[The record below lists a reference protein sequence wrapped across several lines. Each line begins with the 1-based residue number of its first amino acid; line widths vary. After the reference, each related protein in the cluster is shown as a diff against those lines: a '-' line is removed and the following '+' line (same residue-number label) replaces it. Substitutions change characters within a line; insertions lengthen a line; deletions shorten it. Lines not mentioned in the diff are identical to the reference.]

1 MHFPIHYV
9 KIFRNGGCP
18 MANDII
24 FKTKAFGG
32 FNKEEV
38 MTYINRLIS
47 EKEALETKCK
57 ELTDENNNLKNQAT
71 ENSQKLQEAEEKL
84 LKADEQHNEDQQ
96 RLKVERDINTSVC
109 EEKEKLNVEILK
121 LNKEL
126 SELKN
131 KPVLSEE
138 DAEILKAE
146 NAKLKNECD
155 KLKAMEQQV
164 GAAMLD
170 ARLRSDELVKEAE
183 EKANLVRKDV
193 YDAIGDTALKIDELS
208 GGITEIARNFTK
220 AVSEVEMRISVLTGN
235 MSKTAQALIS
245 NSLEAPLRIQNTVV
259 SEDTDSFDVSV
270 SETEENLPESVLEAL
285 EQELEKAKE
294 SALDSEQK
302 AKIKIKA
309 KPVD

>member
-1 MHFPIHYV
+1 
-9 KIFRNGGCP
+9 
-18 MANDII
+18 MANDVI

-47 EKEALETKCK
+47 EKEELENKCK
-57 ELTDENNNLKNQAT
+57 ELTDEKNDLKNEVS
-71 ENSQKLQEAEEKL
+71 ENSQKLKETEEKVTKSAEEYEKLSKILEAERE
-84 LKADEQHNEDQQ
+84 
-96 RLKVERDINTSVC
+96 VRDAVC
-109 EEKEKLNVEILK
+109 KEKDEFSVEILK

-126 SELKN
+126 NEHKN

-138 DAEILKAE
+138 DAEVLKAE
-146 NAKLKNECD
+146 NSKLKAECD

-245 NSLEAPLRIQNTVV
+245 NNLETSPLRKQNAVV
-259 SEDTDSFDVSV
+259 PDSDVTYNDLV
-270 SETEENLPESVLEAL
+270 SDIEQSIAESVNEA
-285 EQELEKAKE
+285 EHEIASVKE
-294 SALDSEQK
+294 SFSDDEQK

-309 KPVD
+309 KPVE

>member
-1 MHFPIHYV
+1 
-9 KIFRNGGCP
+9 
-18 MANDII
+18 MANDVI

-47 EKEALETKCK
+47 EKEELENKCK
-57 ELTDENNNLKNQAT
+57 ELTDEKNNLKNEVSEA
-71 ENSQKLQEAEEKL
+71 SQKLKEAEEKASKATDEYDGL
-84 LKADEQHNEDQQ
+84 LKILEA
-96 RLKVERDINTSVC
+96 EREIRDAVC
-109 EEKEKLNVEILK
+109 KEKDEFGVEILK
-121 LNKEL
+121 LNNEL
-126 SELKN
+126 NELKN

-138 DAEILKAE
+138 DAEALKAE
-146 NAKLKNECD
+146 NAKLKAECD

-183 EKANLVRKDV
+183 EKADLVRKDV

-220 AVSEVEMRISVLTGN
+220 AVSEVEMRINLLTGN

-245 NSLEAPLRIQNTVV
+245 NSLESPLRIHNTVSSEAEVTYNDLV
-259 SEDTDSFDVSV
+259 SDVEQSIADSV
-270 SETEENLPESVLEAL
+270 TEAEQEIESV
-285 EQELEKAKE
+285 KE
-294 SALDSEQK
+294 SFSDDEQK

-309 KPVD
+309 KPVE

>member
-1 MHFPIHYV
+1 
-9 KIFRNGGCP
+9 
-18 MANDII
+18 MANDVI

-47 EKEALETKCK
+47 EKEELENKCK
-57 ELTDENNNLKNQAT
+57 ELTDEKNDLKN
-71 ENSQKLQEAEEKL
+71 EVSEISQKLKETEEKVTKSAEEYEKLSKILEAERE
-84 LKADEQHNEDQQ
+84 
-96 RLKVERDINTSVC
+96 VRDAVC
-109 EEKEKLNVEILK
+109 KEKDEFGVEILK

-126 SELKN
+126 NELKN
-131 KPVLSEE
+131 KPVLTEE
-138 DAEILKAE
+138 DAEVLKAE
-146 NAKLKNECD
+146 NSKLKAECD

-245 NSLEAPLRIQNTVV
+245 NNLETSPLRKQNAVV
-259 SEDTDSFDVSV
+259 PDSDVTYNDLVSDVEQSIADSV
-270 SETEENLPESVLEAL
+270 TEA
-285 EQELEKAKE
+285 EQEIASVKE
-294 SALDSEQK
+294 SFSDDEQK

-309 KPVD
+309 KPVE

>member
-1 MHFPIHYV
+1 
-9 KIFRNGGCP
+9 

-47 EKEALETKCK
+47 EKEELENKCK
-57 ELTDENNNLKNQAT
+57 ALTEEKNNLKN
-71 ENSQKLQEAEEKL
+71 EVSEISQKLKTAEDKAESEIKEREEV
-84 LKADEQHNEDQQ
+84 LKILDA
-96 RLKVERDINTSVC
+96 EREIRDAVC
-109 EEKEKLNVEILK
+109 KEKDEFGVEILK

-126 SELKN
+126 NELKN

-138 DAEILKAE
+138 DAEVLKAE
-146 NAKLKNECD
+146 NAKLKAECD

-245 NSLEAPLRIQNTVV
+245 NNLETPLRIQNTVV
-259 SEDTDSFDVSV
+259 TETEVTYSDLVSDIEQSIADSVTEAEQEIENVKDSFSD
-270 SETEENLPESVLEAL
+270 
-285 EQELEKAKE
+285 
-294 SALDSEQK
+294 DEQK

-309 KPVD
+309 KPVE

>member
-1 MHFPIHYV
+1 
-9 KIFRNGGCP
+9 
-18 MANDII
+18 MANDVI

-47 EKEALETKCK
+47 EKEELENKCK
-57 ELTDENNNLKNQAT
+57 ALTEEKNNLKN
-71 ENSQKLQEAEEKL
+71 EVSEMSQKLKTAEDKAESEIKEREDVLKILEAEREI
-84 LKADEQHNEDQQ
+84 
-96 RLKVERDINTSVC
+96 RDAVC
-109 EEKEKLNVEILK
+109 KEKDEFGVEILK

-126 SELKN
+126 TELKN

-138 DAEILKAE
+138 DAEVLKAE
-146 NAKLKNECD
+146 NAKLKAECD

-220 AVSEVEMRISVLTGN
+220 AVSEVEMRINLLTGN

-245 NSLEAPLRIQNTVV
+245 NNLETPLRIQNTVV
-259 SEDTDSFDVSV
+259 TETEVTYSDLVSDIEQSIADSVTEAEQEIENVKDSFSD
-270 SETEENLPESVLEAL
+270 
-285 EQELEKAKE
+285 
-294 SALDSEQK
+294 DEQK

-309 KPVD
+309 KPVE

>member
-1 MHFPIHYV
+1 MLKCFGMGVIL
-9 KIFRNGGCP
+9 

-38 MTYINRLIS
+38 MTYINNLIS
-47 EKEALETKCK
+47 EKSALEAKCK
-57 ELTDENNNLKNQAT
+57 ELTDANND
-71 ENSQKLQEAEEKL
+71 LQTKVNEAEEKVKEAEEKIS
-84 LKADEQHNEDQQ
+84 KAEEKLGEDEQ
-96 RLKVERDINTSVC
+96 RLKVEREINTALT
-109 EEKEKLNVEILK
+109 EDKEKLNVEILK
-121 LNKEL
+121 LNKEIT
-126 SELKN
+126 ELKN

-146 NAKLKNECD
+146 NAKLKIECD

-170 ARLRSDELVKEAE
+170 ARLRSDELIKEAE
-183 EKANLVRKDV
+183 EKADLVRKDV

-220 AVSEVEMRISVLTGN
+220 AVSDVEMRINLLTGN

-245 NSLEAPLRIQNTVV
+245 NNLESAPLRIQNSSDST
-259 SEDTDSFDVSV
+259 EDD
-270 SETEENLPESVLEAL
+270 VLEVI
-285 EQELEKAKE
+285 EQEIERTNEAFSDDEHKPV
-294 SALDSEQK
+294 
-302 AKIKIKA
+302 IKIKA
-309 KPVD
+309 KPVE

>member
-1 MHFPIHYV
+1 MLKYFGMGVIL
-9 KIFRNGGCP
+9 

-38 MTYINRLIS
+38 MAYINRLIS
-47 EKEALETKCK
+47 EKEALESKCK
-57 ELTDENNNLKNQAT
+57 DLAEENFNLKNDVNEAS
-71 ENSQKLQEAEEKL
+71 EKVRMAEEKL
-84 LKADEQHNEDQQ
+84 LKAEEQHNEDQQ
-96 RLKVERDINTSVC
+96 RLKVEREVNTALC

-121 LNKEL
+121 LNNEI

-131 KPVLSEE
+131 RPVLSEA
-138 DAEILKAE
+138 DAEVLKAE
-146 NAKLKNECD
+146 NAKLKTECD

-170 ARLRSDELVKEAE
+170 ARLRSDELIKEAE
-183 EKANLVRKDV
+183 EKANIVRKDV

-235 MSKTAQALIS
+235 MSKTAQTLIS
-245 NSLEAPLRIQNTVV
+245 NNLEAPLQIQNTVL
-259 SEDTDSFDVSV
+259 DGPQDV
-270 SETEENLPESVLEAL
+270 
-285 EQELEKAKE
+285 
-294 SALDSEQK
+294 
-302 AKIKIKA
+302 
-309 KPVD
+309 

>member
-1 MHFPIHYV
+1 
-9 KIFRNGGCP
+9 

-47 EKEALETKCK
+47 EKEELENKCK
-57 ELTDENNNLKNQAT
+57 ALTEEKNNLKN
-71 ENSQKLQEAEEKL
+71 EVSEISQKLKTAEDKAESEIKEREDV
-84 LKADEQHNEDQQ
+84 LKILDA
-96 RLKVERDINTSVC
+96 EREIRDAVC
-109 EEKEKLNVEILK
+109 KEKDEFGVEILK

-126 SELKN
+126 NELKN

-138 DAEILKAE
+138 DAEVLKAE
-146 NAKLKNECD
+146 NAKLKAECD

-220 AVSEVEMRISVLTGN
+220 AVSEVEMRINLLTGN

-245 NSLEAPLRIQNTVV
+245 NNLETPLRIQNTVV
-259 SEDTDSFDVSV
+259 TETEVTYSDLVSDIEQSIADSVTEAEQEIENVKDSFSD
-270 SETEENLPESVLEAL
+270 
-285 EQELEKAKE
+285 
-294 SALDSEQK
+294 DEQK

-309 KPVD
+309 KPVE

>member
-1 MHFPIHYV
+1 MGVIL
-9 KIFRNGGCP
+9 
-18 MANDII
+18 MANDVI

-47 EKEALETKCK
+47 EKEELENKCK
-57 ELTDENNNLKNQAT
+57 ELTDEKNNLKNEVAET
-71 ENSQKLQEAEEKL
+71 SQKLKETEENSKKASEEYESILKL
-84 LKADEQHNEDQQ
+84 LDA
-96 RLKVERDINTSVC
+96 EREIRDAIC
-109 EEKEKLNVEILK
+109 KEKDEFGVEILK
-121 LNKEL
+121 LNNEL
-126 SELKN
+126 NEHKN

-146 NAKLKNECD
+146 NAKLKMECD

-170 ARLRSDELVKEAE
+170 ARLRSDELIKEAE

-220 AVSEVEMRISVLTGN
+220 AVSEVEMRINLLTGN

-245 NSLEAPLRIQNTVV
+245 NNLESAPLRIQNTVQ
-259 SEDTDSFDVSV
+259 STEDD
-270 SETEENLPESVLEAL
+270 VLEVI
-285 EQELEKAKE
+285 EQEIERTNDAI
-294 SALDSEQK
+294 LDDEQK

-309 KPVD
+309 KPVE

>member
-1 MHFPIHYV
+1 
-9 KIFRNGGCP
+9 
-18 MANDII
+18 MANDVI

-47 EKEALETKCK
+47 EKEELENKCK
-57 ELTDENNNLKNQAT
+57 ELTDEKNNLKN
-71 ENSQKLQEAEEKL
+71 EVSEISRKLKETEEKL
-84 LKADEQHNEDQQ
+84 TKSAEEYED
-96 RLKVERDINTSVC
+96 LSKILEAEREVSAAVYN
-109 EEKEKLNVEILK
+109 EKEEFNVEILK

-126 SELKN
+126 NELKN

-146 NAKLKNECD
+146 NAKLKAECD

-245 NSLEAPLRIQNTVV
+245 NSLETPLRIQNTV
-259 SEDTDSFDVSV
+259 SA
-270 SETEENLPESVLEAL
+270 ETEVTYSDLVSDVEQSIANSVTEA
-285 EQELEKAKE
+285 EQEIASVKE
-294 SALDSEQK
+294 SFSDDEQK

-309 KPVD
+309 KPVE

>member
-1 MHFPIHYV
+1 
-9 KIFRNGGCP
+9 
-18 MANDII
+18 MANDVI

-38 MTYINRLIS
+38 MTYINRLIT
-47 EKEALETKCK
+47 EKEELENKCK
-57 ELTDENNNLKNQAT
+57 ELTDEKNNLKN
-71 ENSQKLQEAEEKL
+71 EVSEISQKLKETEEKVTKSAEEYEELSKVLEAEREVS
-84 LKADEQHNEDQQ
+84 AAVYN
-96 RLKVERDINTSVC
+96 
-109 EEKEKLNVEILK
+109 EKEEFSVEILK

-126 SELKN
+126 NELKN

-146 NAKLKNECD
+146 NAKLKAECD

-220 AVSEVEMRISVLTGN
+220 AVSEVEMRINLLTGN

-245 NSLEAPLRIQNTVV
+245 NNLETPLRIQNTIITETEVTYSDLV
-259 SEDTDSFDVSV
+259 SDVEQSIADSV
-270 SETEENLPESVLEAL
+270 SEA
-285 EQELEKAKE
+285 EQEIENVK
-294 SALDSEQK
+294 DSFSDDEQK

-309 KPVD
+309 KPVE

>member
-1 MHFPIHYV
+1 
-9 KIFRNGGCP
+9 
-18 MANDII
+18 MANDVI

-47 EKEALETKCK
+47 EKEELENKCK
-57 ELTDENNNLKNQAT
+57 ELTDEKNNLKN
-71 ENSQKLQEAEEKL
+71 EVSEISQKLKETEEKVTKSAEEYEELSKILEAEREVS
-84 LKADEQHNEDQQ
+84 AAVYN
-96 RLKVERDINTSVC
+96 
-109 EEKEKLNVEILK
+109 EKEEFNVEILK

-126 SELKN
+126 NELKN
-131 KPVLSEE
+131 KPVLTEE
-138 DAEILKAE
+138 AAEVLKAE
-146 NAKLKNECD
+146 NAKLKAECD

-170 ARLRSDELVKEAE
+170 ARLRSDELIKEAE
-183 EKANLVRKDV
+183 EKAEVVRKDV

-245 NSLEAPLRIQNTVV
+245 NSLETPLRIQNTV
-259 SEDTDSFDVSV
+259 SA
-270 SETEENLPESVLEAL
+270 ETEVTYSDLVSDVEQSIVDSVTEA
-285 EQELEKAKE
+285 EQEIASVKE
-294 SALDSEQK
+294 SFSDDEQK

-309 KPVD
+309 KPVE

>member
-1 MHFPIHYV
+1 
-9 KIFRNGGCP
+9 
-18 MANDII
+18 MANDVI

-32 FNKEEV
+32 FKKDEV
-38 MTYINRLIS
+38 MAYINRLIS
-47 EKEALETKCK
+47 EKEALETRCK
-57 ELTDENNNLKNQAT
+57 ELTDENNNLKNQAS
-71 ENSQKLQEAEEKL
+71 ENSQKLKEADEKTEKAKEEYEDILKILEAEREVS
-84 LKADEQHNEDQQ
+84 AAIYN
-96 RLKVERDINTSVC
+96 
-109 EEKEKLNVEILK
+109 EKEEFNIEILK

-126 SELKN
+126 TELKN

-138 DAEILKAE
+138 DAEALKAE
-146 NAKLKNECD
+146 NTTLKNECD

-220 AVSEVEMRISVLTGN
+220 AVSEVEMRINLLTGN

-245 NSLEAPLRIQNTVV
+245 NNLETPLRIHNTLAEESTV
-259 SEDTDSFDVSV
+259 SYNDLVSDIEQSISDSVA
-270 SETEENLPESVLEAL
+270 EA
-285 EQELEKAKE
+285 EQELESVK
-294 SALDSEQK
+294 DSFNDEEHK

-309 KPVD
+309 KPVSDE

>member
-1 MHFPIHYV
+1 
-9 KIFRNGGCP
+9 
-18 MANDII
+18 MANDVI

-47 EKEALETKCK
+47 EKEELENKCK
-57 ELTDENNNLKNQAT
+57 ELTDEKNNLKN
-71 ENSQKLQEAEEKL
+71 EVSEISQKLKETEEKVTKSAEEYEELSKILEAEREVS
-84 LKADEQHNEDQQ
+84 AAVYN
-96 RLKVERDINTSVC
+96 
-109 EEKEKLNVEILK
+109 EKEEFNVEILK

-126 SELKN
+126 NELKN
-131 KPVLSEE
+131 KPVLTEE
-138 DAEILKAE
+138 AAEVLKAE
-146 NAKLKNECD
+146 NAKLKAECD

-170 ARLRSDELVKEAE
+170 ARLRSDELIKEAE
-183 EKANLVRKDV
+183 EKAEVVRKDV

-245 NSLEAPLRIQNTVV
+245 NSLETPLRIQNTVPA
-259 SEDTDSFDVSV
+259 
-270 SETEENLPESVLEAL
+270 ETEVTYSDLVSDVEQSIANSVTEA
-285 EQELEKAKE
+285 EQEIASVKE
-294 SALDSEQK
+294 SFSDDEQK

-309 KPVD
+309 KPVE

>member
-1 MHFPIHYV
+1 
-9 KIFRNGGCP
+9 

-47 EKEALETKCK
+47 EKEELENKCK
-57 ELTDENNNLKNQAT
+57 ALTDENDNLKN
-71 ENSQKLQEAEEKL
+71 EVSEISQKLKAAEEKADNEVKEREDV
-84 LKADEQHNEDQQ
+84 LKILEA
-96 RLKVERDINTSVC
+96 EREIRDAVC
-109 EEKEKLNVEILK
+109 KEKDEFGVEILK

-126 SELKN
+126 NELKN
-131 KPVLSEE
+131 KPVLTEE
-138 DAEILKAE
+138 DAEVLKTE
-146 NAKLKNECD
+146 NAKLKAECD

-220 AVSEVEMRISVLTGN
+220 AVSEVEMRINLLTGN

-245 NSLEAPLRIQNTVV
+245 NNLEASPLSIKNTVATETEVTYSDLV
-259 SEDTDSFDVSV
+259 SDIEQSIADSVTEAEQEIESVKDSFSD
-270 SETEENLPESVLEAL
+270 
-285 EQELEKAKE
+285 
-294 SALDSEQK
+294 DEQK

-309 KPVD
+309 KPVE

>member
-1 MHFPIHYV
+1 
-9 KIFRNGGCP
+9 

-47 EKEALETKCK
+47 EKEELENKCK
-57 ELTDENNNLKNQAT
+57 ALTEEKNNLKN
-71 ENSQKLQEAEEKL
+71 EVSEISQKLKTAEDKAESEIKEREDV
-84 LKADEQHNEDQQ
+84 LKILDA
-96 RLKVERDINTSVC
+96 EREIRDAVC
-109 EEKEKLNVEILK
+109 KEKDEFGVEILK

-126 SELKN
+126 NELKN

-138 DAEILKAE
+138 DAEVLKAE
-146 NAKLKNECD
+146 NAKLKAECD

-245 NSLEAPLRIQNTVV
+245 NSLETAPLSIKNTVV
-259 SEDTDSFDVSV
+259 TESEVSYSDLVSDIEQSIADSVTEAEQEIENVKDSFSD
-270 SETEENLPESVLEAL
+270 
-285 EQELEKAKE
+285 
-294 SALDSEQK
+294 DEQK

-309 KPVD
+309 KPVE

>member
-1 MHFPIHYV
+1 
-9 KIFRNGGCP
+9 
-18 MANDII
+18 MANDVI

-57 ELTDENNNLKNQAT
+57 ELTDENNSLKNQAS
-71 ENSQKLQEAEEKL
+71 ENSEKLKEAEEKAEKSKEEYEDI
-84 LKADEQHNEDQQ
+84 LKILEA
-96 RLKVERDINTSVC
+96 EREVSAAIYN
-109 EEKEKLNVEILK
+109 EKEEFNVEILK
-121 LNKEL
+121 LNKEIT
-126 SELKN
+126 ELKS

-138 DAEILKAE
+138 DAELIKAE

-208 GGITEIARNFTK
+208 GGIAEIARNFTK

-245 NSLEAPLRIQNTVV
+245 NNLETPLRIHNSTAEESTVTYNDLV
-259 SEDTDSFDVSV
+259 SDVEQSISDSVA
-270 SETEENLPESVLEAL
+270 EA
-285 EQELEKAKE
+285 EQELESVK
-294 SALDSEQK
+294 DSFNDEEHK
-302 AKIKIKA
+302 TKIKIKA
-309 KPVD
+309 KPVSDE

>member
-1 MHFPIHYV
+1 
-9 KIFRNGGCP
+9 
-18 MANDII
+18 MANDVI

-47 EKEALETKCK
+47 EKEELENKCK
-57 ELTDENNNLKNQAT
+57 ELTDEKNNLKN
-71 ENSQKLQEAEEKL
+71 EVSEISQKLKETEEKVTKSAEEYEELSKILEAEREVS
-84 LKADEQHNEDQQ
+84 AAVYN
-96 RLKVERDINTSVC
+96 
-109 EEKEKLNVEILK
+109 EKEEFNVEILK

-126 SELKN
+126 NELKN
-131 KPVLSEE
+131 KPVLTEE
-138 DAEILKAE
+138 AAEVLKAE

-170 ARLRSDELVKEAE
+170 ARLRSDELIKEAE
-183 EKANLVRKDV
+183 EKAEVVRKDV

-245 NSLEAPLRIQNTVV
+245 NSLETPLRIQNTVPA
-259 SEDTDSFDVSV
+259 
-270 SETEENLPESVLEAL
+270 ETEVTYSDLVSDVEQSIANSVTEA
-285 EQELEKAKE
+285 EQEIASVKE
-294 SALDSEQK
+294 SFSDDEQK
-302 AKIKIKA
+302 TKIKIKA
-309 KPVD
+309 KPVE

>member
-1 MHFPIHYV
+1 M
-9 KIFRNGGCP
+9 KN
-18 MANDII
+18 
-24 FKTKAFGG
+24 
-32 FNKEEV
+32 EV
-38 MTYINRLIS
+38 S
-47 EKEALETKCK
+47 EI
-57 ELTDENNNLKNQAT
+57 
-71 ENSQKLQEAEEKL
+71 SQKLKETEEKVTKSAEEYEKLSKILEAERE
-84 LKADEQHNEDQQ
+84 
-96 RLKVERDINTSVC
+96 VRDAVC
-109 EEKEKLNVEILK
+109 KEKDEFSVEILK

-126 SELKN
+126 NELKN

-138 DAEILKAE
+138 DAEVLKAE
-146 NAKLKNECD
+146 NSKLKAECD

-245 NSLEAPLRIQNTVV
+245 NNLETSPLRKQNAVV
-259 SEDTDSFDVSV
+259 PDSDVTYNDLVSDVEQSIADSV
-270 SETEENLPESVLEAL
+270 TEA
-285 EQELEKAKE
+285 EQEIASVKE
-294 SALDSEQK
+294 SFSDDEQK

-309 KPVD
+309 KPVE

>member
-1 MHFPIHYV
+1 M
-9 KIFRNGGCP
+9 FRNGGYP
-18 MANDII
+18 MANDVI

-47 EKEALETKCK
+47 EKEELENKCK
-57 ELTDENNNLKNQAT
+57 ALTDENNNLKN
-71 ENSQKLQEAEEKL
+71 EVSEFSQKLKTAEEKADSEVKEREDV
-84 LKADEQHNEDQQ
+84 LKILEA
-96 RLKVERDINTSVC
+96 EREIRDAVC
-109 EEKEKLNVEILK
+109 KEKDEFGVEILK

-126 SELKN
+126 TELKN

-138 DAEILKAE
+138 DAEVLKAE
-146 NAKLKNECD
+146 NAKLKAECD

-220 AVSEVEMRISVLTGN
+220 AVSEVEMRINLLTGN

-245 NSLEAPLRIQNTVV
+245 NSLETAPLSIKNTVV
-259 SEDTDSFDVSV
+259 TEPEVTYSDLVSDIEQSIAESVTEAEQEIESVKDSFPD
-270 SETEENLPESVLEAL
+270 
-285 EQELEKAKE
+285 
-294 SALDSEQK
+294 DEQK

-309 KPVD
+309 KPVE

>member
-1 MHFPIHYV
+1 
-9 KIFRNGGCP
+9 
-18 MANDII
+18 MANDVI

-47 EKEALETKCK
+47 EKEELENKCK
-57 ELTDENNNLKNQAT
+57 ELTDEKNDLKN
-71 ENSQKLQEAEEKL
+71 EVSEISQKLKETEEKVTKSAEEYEKLSKILEAERE
-84 LKADEQHNEDQQ
+84 
-96 RLKVERDINTSVC
+96 VRDAVC
-109 EEKEKLNVEILK
+109 KEKDEFSVEILK

-126 SELKN
+126 NELKN

-138 DAEILKAE
+138 DAEVLKAE
-146 NAKLKNECD
+146 NSKLKAECD

-245 NSLEAPLRIQNTVV
+245 NNLETSPLRKQNAVV
-259 SEDTDSFDVSV
+259 PDSDVTYNDLV
-270 SETEENLPESVLEAL
+270 SDIEQSIAESVNEA
-285 EQELEKAKE
+285 EHEIASVKE
-294 SALDSEQK
+294 SFSDDEQK

-309 KPVD
+309 KPVE

>member
-1 MHFPIHYV
+1 
-9 KIFRNGGCP
+9 
-18 MANDII
+18 MANDVI

-47 EKEALETKCK
+47 EKEELENKCK
-57 ELTDENNNLKNQAT
+57 ELTDEKNDLKN
-71 ENSQKLQEAEEKL
+71 EVSEISQKLKETEEKVTKSAEEYEKLSKILEAERE
-84 LKADEQHNEDQQ
+84 
-96 RLKVERDINTSVC
+96 VRDAVC
-109 EEKEKLNVEILK
+109 KEKDEFSVEILK

-126 SELKN
+126 NELKN

-138 DAEILKAE
+138 DAEVLKAE
-146 NAKLKNECD
+146 NSKLKAECD

-245 NSLEAPLRIQNTVV
+245 NNLETSPLRKQNAVV
-259 SEDTDSFDVSV
+259 PDSDVTYNDLVSDVEQSIADSV
-270 SETEENLPESVLEAL
+270 TEA
-285 EQELEKAKE
+285 EQEIASVKE
-294 SALDSEQK
+294 SFSDDEQK

-309 KPVD
+309 KPVE